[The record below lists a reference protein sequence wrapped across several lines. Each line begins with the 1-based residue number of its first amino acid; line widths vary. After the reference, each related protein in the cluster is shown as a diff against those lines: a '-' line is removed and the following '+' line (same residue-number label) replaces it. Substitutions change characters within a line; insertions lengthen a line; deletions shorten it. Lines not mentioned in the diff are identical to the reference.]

1 MIVIADAT
9 PLIGLARIEH
19 LWLLQE
25 LFEEIVVPQAV
36 YAEVAGVDSEL
47 TGAAELRTVPWL
59 RRQALADRSKV
70 DYLRADLDPG
80 EAEVLVLADE
90 LNADLVLL
98 DETKARL
105 AAEMLGLRFIGTI
118 GVLLLAKRT
127 GKVAALRPL
136 LDNLR
141 AERFYV
147 STHLYEMTL
156 HSTGEM

>member
-1 MIVIADAT
+1 MIVIANAT
-9 PLIGLARIEH
+9 PLIGLARINH

-36 YAEVAGVDSEL
+36 YAEVAGVESEL
-47 TGAAELRTVPWL
+47 TGAAELRTALWL
-59 RRQALADRSKV
+59 RRQALADRSNV

-80 EAEVLVLADE
+80 EAEVLVLAHE

-118 GVLLLAKRT
+118 GVLLLAKRK
-127 GKVAALRPL
+127 GNVVALQPL
-136 LDNLR
+136 LDHLR
-141 AERFYV
+141 AERFYIG
-147 STHLYEMTL
+147 TKLYEMTL
-156 HSTGEM
+156 QSVGEM

>member
-9 PLIGLARIEH
+9 PLIGLARINH
-19 LWLLQE
+19 LWLLPE

-36 YAEVAGVDSEL
+36 YVEVAGVDSEL
-47 TGAAELRTVPWL
+47 TGAVELRTAFWL
-59 RRQALADRSKV
+59 RRQTLADRSNV

-80 EAEVLVLADE
+80 EAEVLVLAHE

-118 GVLLLAKRT
+118 GVLLLAKRK
-127 GKVAALRPL
+127 GKVVALRPL
-136 LDNLR
+136 LDDLR
-141 AERFYV
+141 AERFYI
-147 STHLYEMTL
+147 STKLYEMTL
-156 HSTGEM
+156 QSVGEM